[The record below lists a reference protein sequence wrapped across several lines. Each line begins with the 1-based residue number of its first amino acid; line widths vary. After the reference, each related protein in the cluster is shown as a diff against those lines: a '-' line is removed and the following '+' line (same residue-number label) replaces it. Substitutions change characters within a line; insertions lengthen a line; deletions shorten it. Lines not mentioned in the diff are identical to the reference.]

1 MEWNDVAAHVAG
13 AGLAHIATA
22 DADGRPH
29 AAKVAVVVDGEDLVF
44 FTMRTS
50 GKARNLA
57 ENPRIALMWDPLAE
71 IYVWGDAELVSD
83 VTDKTRIWESGRLPH
98 DPVGFFGSPGND
110 DLVLVRIHPTRASV
124 ATADAN
130 GPRRDTWR
138 R

>member
-1 MEWNDVAAHVAG
+1 MDWEDLAALIRP
-13 AGLAHIATA
+13 AGLAHVATA
-22 DADGRPH
+22 SADGQPH
-29 AAKVAVVVDGEDLVF
+29 ASKVAVVVDGEALVF
-44 FTMRTS
+44 FTMRGS

-57 ENPRIALMWDPLAE
+57 ENPRIALMWDPMAE
-71 IYVWGDAELVSD
+71 IYLRGDVELVAD
-83 VTDKTRIWESGRLPH
+83 VAEKTRLWGSGLFPY
-98 DPVGFFGSPGND
+98 DPSGFFGSPDNE